1 MSTEYPTVDAI
12 HGNYVA
18 ESTPD
23 GMRARVCDTFVVGTG
38 PGIRHVIA
46 TFEGET
52 AWSDAARM
60 ALDLH
65 LAEDPRRSSLCES
78 AAPGCRPE
86 SLYKSSVR
94 TLRKGIR

>member
-1 MSTEYPTVDAI
+1 MVTYPNVDAI
-12 HGNYVA
+12 HGNYLA

-23 GMRARVCDTFVVGTG
+23 GMRARVCDTSRVGNI
-38 PGIRHVIA
+38 PGVRHVVA

-60 ALDLH
+60 AQDL
-65 LAEDPRRSSLCES
+65 ANIDRRRSTLCES
-78 AAPGCRPE
+78 AKPGCRPQN
-86 SLYKSSVR
+86 LYTSGLR